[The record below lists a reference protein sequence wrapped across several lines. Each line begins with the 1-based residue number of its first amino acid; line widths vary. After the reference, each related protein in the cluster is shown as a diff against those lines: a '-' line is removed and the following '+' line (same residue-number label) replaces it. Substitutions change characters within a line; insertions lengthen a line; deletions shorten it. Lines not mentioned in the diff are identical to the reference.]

1 MVKLE
6 LKLKIMYIYTA
17 ILTMTFGL
25 GIVALPNIMVSL
37 FGWPEQDPIVFGV
50 MGSVYVAFALLALLG
65 LRDPVKF
72 IPILLLQL
80 FYKVVWFIGVII
92 PLLITGNFPLY
103 GLLHVIIFATFIVGD
118 LFVIPFSEFFRKETT

>member
-1 MVKLE
+1 MAKLE

-17 ILTMTFGL
+17 ILTLTFGL
-25 GIVALPNIMVSL
+25 GIIALPNVMVSL

-80 FYKVVWFIGVII
+80 FYKVVWFIGVVI
-92 PLLITGNFPLY
+92 PLLITESFPLY

-118 LFVIPFSEFFRKETT
+118 LLTIPFSEFFRKNTT

>member
-1 MVKLE
+1 MEKLE

-25 GIVALPNIMVSL
+25 GIVVLPNIMVSL

-80 FYKVVWFIGVII
+80 FYKVVWFIGVVI
-92 PLLITGNFPLY
+92 PLLVTGSFPLY
-103 GLLHVIIFATFIVGD
+103 GLLYVIIFATFIVGD
-118 LFVIPFSEFFRKETT
+118 LLTIPFSEFFRKDAK

>member
-1 MVKLE
+1 MEKLE

-25 GIVALPNIMVSL
+25 GIVVLPNIMVSL

-80 FYKVVWFIGVII
+80 FYKVVWFIGV
-92 PLLITGNFPLY
+92 
-103 GLLHVIIFATFIVGD
+103 
-118 LFVIPFSEFFRKETT
+118 

>member
-1 MVKLE
+1 MSELE

-25 GIVALPNIMVSL
+25 GIVVLPDIMASL

-50 MGSVYVAFALLALLG
+50 MGSVYVAFALMALLG

-80 FYKVVWFIGVII
+80 FYKVIWFIGVII
-92 PLLITGNFPLY
+92 PLLIKGSFPLY
-103 GLLHVIIFATFIVGD
+103 GLLYVIIFATFIVGD
-118 LFVIPFSEFFRKETT
+118 LLTIPFSDFFRK